1 MKILFLIYHGFSD
14 ASGISKKI
22 QNQINGL
29 RQIGHKVDVCQYTVL
44 ENGHRVRMINEEIIQ
59 DYGLGRFA
67 AIKKRL
73 DYSGIKDYLKSHIY
87 DIVYVRSFH
96 NANPFTI
103 NLFETIKKN
112 GSKIA
117 YEIPTY
123 PYDKE
128 YQKFSFRNII
138 GLEIDKIFRKRLV
151 SFSDAVVTFSDHK
164 TIFGKRTISISNGI
178 DFESIPLHSRVKSS
192 DNIINLLGVA
202 EVHYWHGYDRVIAG
216 LGEYYKKE
224 CSKEIYFHI
233 VGGVANS
240 DMNGSKYSKGFAEI
254 ISEYGIQDKVIF
266 HGQLYGKELDE
277 IFNNADFCIG
287 SLGRHRSGVYNMKSI
302 KNREYA
308 ARGIPFIYSETD
320 TDFEDK
326 YFTIKAPA
334 DDSPISI
341 DIIIN
346 FLDNYKGNPYDIRE
360 SIKHLSWKDQMD
372 IVIQNL

>member
-128 YQKFSFRNII
+128 YRGFPFRNIV
-138 GLEIDKIFRKRLV
+138 GLEIDKLFRKKLV

-178 DFESIPLHSRVKSS
+178 YFESIPLHSRVKSS

-216 LGEYYKKE
+216 IGEYYRKG

-233 VGGVANS
+233 VGGVAS
-240 DMNGSKYSKGFAEI
+240 SEMIGSKHSKGFSEI

-266 HGQLYGKELDE
+266 HGQLYGKKLDD

-308 ARGIPFIYSETD
+308 ARGIPFIYSEID
-320 TDFEDK
+320 TDFDDK
-326 YFTIKAPA
+326 DFTIKAPA
-334 DDSPISI
+334 DDGPISI